1 MPKYGQDDVFL
12 LIDGYDISGDTF
24 ELSAEIEALL
34 EQTDGFGDA
43 CEEQSSVGVKQA
55 SVSHRSFYD
64 DAVAATAAALVG
76 KLGPRVFC
84 AGIEGNTQG
93 RKVISSHGIVQ
104 RQSAR
109 GAARGELHKISA
121 TYEGAKMEDAT
132 IIQSLEAESGGGVTP
147 DGVHL
152 FGTAAAT
159 GGTAYLQVT
168 DLTLGGYTS
177 ITVKLEHSPDDA
189 PPRVWADLAIFTAV
203 VAAPFA
209 QGIEIAGS
217 IDDNVRAF
225 LTLNGAGSGESITLF
240 AALRRG

>member
-1 MPKYGQDDVFL
+1 MAKYGQDDVFL

-34 EQTDGFGDA
+34 EQTDGFGDTW
-43 CEEQSSVGVKQA
+43 EGQSSVGVKQA

-64 DAVAATAAALVG
+64 DAIDATAAALVG
-76 KLGPRVFC
+76 RVGPRVFC

-93 RKVISSHGIVQ
+93 KKVISSHGILQ

-132 IIQSLEAESGGGVTP
+132 IIQSLVAESGGGATS
-147 DGVHL
+147 DGAHL
-152 FGTAAAT
+152 FSTAVGA
-159 GGTAYLQVT
+159 GGTAYFQVT

-177 ITVKLEHSPDDA
+177 ITVKLEHSPDA
-189 PPRVWADLAIFTAV
+189 TTWADLATFTAV
-203 VAAPFA
+203 TTAPFA

-225 LTLNGAGSGESITLF
+225 LTLNGAGAGESITLF